1 MADSVVRLKVE
12 SQEYDNKLKRAAE
25 GLTRYADECRKVGGT
40 LEYLDDGVL
49 EFVRELGQM
58 DTVATGSR
66 QKLREM
72 SNALN
77 TLTMTYRSLTDEE
90 KSSPFGQELARGID
104 QLTERAG
111 EAQDA
116 MTDVQQSIRNAA
128 SDTRVFD
135 QVAGGMTMLTSTMQT
150 AQGAAKLLGIELGD
164 NVEVIAKLQAAM
176 AVTQGLQQMQNLL
189 QKQSALMQG
198 VNALQKEFNLLAK
211 ANPYVLLASAVA
223 AVAGAYLIWSKN
235 GDMAKKVQ
243 ASLNAEL
250 DTTKLQLEQID
261 KDTDFSVGIA
271 EAAGKSWKAIHD
283 LRLEAARTKLQIA
296 DLNYDKLFESG
307 ASKEQMAEAAEIQ
320 KKAWDNVMKVLNE
333 GTIHEVQQRY
343 KKTGS
348 GTGGRV
354 SAMEQTEEQMNSA
367 KINALTQEY
376 ITASDDRRRA
386 IEQEIAVLQKR
397 NEEIGKLKD
406 MALGKVFEAGEIKE
420 VTVTGNKNLQLG
432 RVVSESNI
440 GQYISNINNEIK
452 SSEIGSTLYEK
463 MTERLADANAFKN
476 LLTVAVQNGIDT
488 SDFNTQGLWKKIVGG
503 GDIDDSVWHNLQNQ
517 INDKLAEMGID
528 PIQIDFKTGGLEKVK
543 KDGDATAKSMQSAAS
558 AISSVGSALQQVE
571 DPSAKVA
578 GIVAQ
583 GIAAVVSASGIATE
597 KAAGQSRH
605 WVEYLAAA
613 ASITAQMVTIVSQ
626 MHSVSGY
633 AEGGMVRGNSY
644 SGDNILMPVD
654 GGAGGYA
661 GLNAGEIVLNRA
673 AQGALASQLQGDGGG
688 RRVIG
693 EIQGEKI
700 LLVVNRTLRRRGEGE
715 LVTWKS

>member
-1 MADSVVRLKVE
+1 MADSILRLKVE
-12 SQEYDNKLKRAAE
+12 SQEYDQKIKRAAE
-25 GLTRYADECRKVGGT
+25 GIQQYAQKCRDAGVT
-40 LEYLDDGVL
+40 LEHLDDGVL
-49 EFVRELGQM
+49 EFVQALGQM
-58 DTVATGSR
+58 DTVAKSSK
-66 QKLREM
+66 QQLREM
-72 SNALN
+72 SNALT
-77 TLTMTYRSLTDEE
+77 TLTQTYRGLTDEE
-90 KSSPFGQELARGID
+90 KASPFGQELARGID

-116 MTDVQQSIRNAA
+116 MADVQQSIRNAA

-176 AVTQGLQQMQNLL
+176 AVTSGLQQMQNLL

-223 AVAGAYLIWSKN
+223 AVAGAYLLWSKN
-235 GDMAKKVQ
+235 GDKAKKVQ

-250 DTTKLQLEQID
+250 GTTKLQLEQID

-307 ASKEQMAEAAEIQ
+307 ASKEQMAEAAEMQ

-348 GTGGRV
+348 GTGKSGGVKEDTNYAADSIMAQEKEVQRLTDAWDRA
-354 SAMEQTEEQMNSA
+354 SGAMRDG
-367 KINALTQEY
+367 I
-376 ITASDDRRRA
+376 
-386 IEQEIAVLQKR
+386 
-397 NEEIGKLKD
+397 LKD
-406 MALGKVFEAGEIKE
+406 LDQAKAKLEAMKAGAYDAGEIKE

-488 SDFNTQGLWKKIVGG
+488 SDFNTQGLWKKMVGG
-503 GDIDDSVWHNLQNQ
+503 GEIDDSVWYDLQNQ
-517 INDKLAEMGID
+517 INAKLAEMGID

-558 AISSVGSALQQVE
+558 AISSVGSALQQIE
-571 DPSAKVA
+571 DPSAKVM

-583 GIAAVVSASGIATE
+583 AIATISQAFAE
-597 KAAGQSRH
+597 A
-605 WVEYLAAA
+605 LATDRTTKSNIWAFIGASA
-613 ASITAQMVTIVSQ
+613 ASMGAMISAISQ
-626 MHSVSGY
+626 IHSATGY

-673 AQGALASQLQGDGGG
+673 AQGALASQLQGEGGG